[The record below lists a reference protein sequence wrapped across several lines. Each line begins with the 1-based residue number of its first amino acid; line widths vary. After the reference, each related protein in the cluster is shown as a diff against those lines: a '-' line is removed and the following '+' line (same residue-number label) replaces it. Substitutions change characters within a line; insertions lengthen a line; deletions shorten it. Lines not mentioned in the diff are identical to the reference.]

1 MSDKSKKLPLLN
13 TTSIFSKFDKSM
25 GTATINEET
34 MEAFVE
40 SKNFNPILNNNPN
53 STMSQKSM
61 STTNLFDVGFFVGDK
76 KKI

>member
-1 MSDKSKKLPLLN
+1 
-13 TTSIFSKFDKSM
+13 M

-76 KKI
+76 